1 MEKLFEDIAP
11 DSPDFHFVTRSQI
24 VDGTAP
30 EEQLILTRNT
40 HNKIAN
46 VLQVPELGGE
56 VERAVWQVT
65 RQMREQREQQKAQYP
80 QPKEAEAEGEGE
92 KAQSPPPM
100 ASEAGKKQKPRA
112 TTNAQKNT
120 KKM

>member
-24 VDGTAP
+24 LDGTAP

-40 HNKIAN
+40 HHKIAN

-65 RQMREQREQQKAQYP
+65 RQMREQREQKAQRSP
-80 QPKEAEAEGEGE
+80 PKEESEGE
-92 KAQSPPPM
+92 KAQIPPPM
-100 ASEAGKKQKPRA
+100 VASEAGKKQEPRV
-112 TTNAQKNT
+112 TSDAQKNT
-120 KKM
+120 KKR